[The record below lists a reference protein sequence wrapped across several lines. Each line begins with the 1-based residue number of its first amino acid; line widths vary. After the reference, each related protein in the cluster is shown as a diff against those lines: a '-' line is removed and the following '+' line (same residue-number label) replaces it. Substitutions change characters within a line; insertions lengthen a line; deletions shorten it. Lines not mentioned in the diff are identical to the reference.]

1 MPDPHLDMPIHSLL
15 PAILASLA
23 AHPRLVLE
31 APPGAGKTTQVPPAL
46 LDSPWLASR
55 QIVLLE
61 PRRLAARAAAA
72 FMAAQH
78 GEAVGQTIGYRI
90 RFESRV
96 STATRILVVTEGIL
110 TRMLQDDPELPG
122 VGAIIF
128 DEFHERHLAGDLGAA
143 LALDVQASLR
153 PDLRLLAMSAT
164 LDDARIAP
172 WFAAPVLESAGRA
185 FPVRIEHPPAR
196 RDEPLP
202 ARVCRAAWQ
211 ALAET
216 AGDVLVFLPGRREIA
231 QVQQGLA
238 ALLPSPFGRGAG
250 GEGSSLARD
259 SEPASGAARRLLLG
273 AEEKSLAPVRIEIL
287 PLHGELAL
295 AEQQAALTPAEPGT
309 RRVILATNVAES
321 SITVPGV
328 RAVIDTG
335 LAREPRFDPNSGL
348 TRLATVTISQ
358 ASADQRAGRAGRVA
372 PGVAYRLWPESQ
384 RLEPSRTPEIAQVE
398 LSGLALELAAWGAD
412 SSALHWL
419 DPPPAG
425 ALAQAHELL
434 QRLAALDADLRITP
448 AGRAMLQLGTNPR
461 LAAAALAAASPL
473 RTLAADLLAVL
484 EARSPLRDPF
494 NDDLRPRIDALH
506 RFRDGGARAVRDANA
521 GALAALEQVARGWR
535 KRLGVHHGASGT
547 PDALSVGNLLLH
559 AFPDRI
565 AQQDV
570 KDPRRY
576 LLANGRGARLHEASA
591 LFGEPWLVVAEAR
604 FDARDSLILAAAPFD
619 YALLAREYPQR
630 IVRERAVRQNA
641 GGTVEAFEVERFDAI
656 VLARK
661 SVPPT
666 AEDALPALL
675 ATLRARGLDALPWS
689 QAAQRLRARVLWLR
703 AVLPEAGLPDVS
715 DAALLAS
722 LETWLAPAL
731 HGKRKLDALPANA
744 LSEAFAAL
752 LDYRQRKLVDTAAPD
767 ALTVPSG
774 LAHRLEYALDP
785 QASVTTPS
793 PVLAVKLQELFGLA
807 TTPRIADG
815 RVPVTLHLLSPAGRP
830 IQVTQDLRGFW
841 DHTYA
846 EVKKELK
853 GRYPKHPWPDDPWN
867 ATPTHRT
874 KRRT

>member
-1 MPDPHLDMPIHSLL
+1 MDAADFPIAPLL
-15 PAILASLA
+15 PRIGASLRQ
-23 AHPRLVLE
+23 HPRLVLE

-46 LDSPWLASR
+46 LDAPWLAGR

-61 PRRLAARAAAA
+61 PRRLATRAAAT

-78 GEAVGQTIGYRI
+78 GEAVGQTVGYRV
-90 RFESRV
+90 RFEARV
-96 STATRILVVTEGIL
+96 SNATRILVVTEGIL

-122 VGAIIF
+122 IGAIIF

-153 PDLRLLAMSAT
+153 PDLRLLVMSAT

-172 WFAAPVLESAGRA
+172 WFAAPVLKSAGRA

-202 ARVCRAAWQ
+202 ARVCRAVQQ
-211 ALAET
+211 ALNET
-216 AGDVLVFLPGRREIA
+216 AGDVLVFLPGRREIG
-231 QVQQGLA
+231 QVQRGLTSLA
-238 ALLPSPFGRGAG
+238 A
-250 GEGSSLARD
+250 D
-259 SEPASGAARRLLLG
+259 
-273 AEEKSLAPVRIEIL
+273 IEIL

-295 AEQQAALTPAEPGT
+295 AEQQVALTPAEAGT

-348 TRLATVTISQ
+348 TRLATVANSQ
-358 ASADQRAGRAGRVA
+358 ASADQRTGRAGRVA
-372 PGVAYRLWPESQ
+372 PGVAYRLWPASQ
-384 RLEPSRTPEIAQVE
+384 RLESSRTPEIAQVE

-412 SSALHWL
+412 PSALHWL

-425 ALAQAHELL
+425 ALAQARELL

-473 RTLAADLLAVL
+473 RTLAADVLAVL
-484 EARSPLRDPF
+484 ETRSPLRDPF
-494 NDDLRPRIDALH
+494 NDDLRVRIDALH
-506 RFRDGGARAVRDANA
+506 RFRDGGARVVRDANT

-559 AFPDRI
+559 AFPDRV
-565 AQQDV
+565 AQQDA

-604 FDARDSLILAAAPFD
+604 FDARDSLILAAAPFNPT
-619 YALLAREYPQR
+619 LLAREYPQR
-630 IVRERAVRQNA
+630 IVRERAVQQNA
-641 GGTVEAFEVERFDAI
+641 GGTVEAFQLERFDAL

-661 SVPPT
+661 SVPAT
-666 AEDALPALL
+666 ADDALPALL
-675 ATLRARGLDALPWS
+675 ATLRARGLDVLPWS
-689 QAAQRLRARVLWLR
+689 QTAQRLRARVSWLR
-703 AVLPEAGLPDVS
+703 AVLPEANLPDVS

-722 LETWLAPAL
+722 LESWLAPAL
-731 HGKRKLDALPANA
+731 HGKRKLDALAANA

-752 LDYRQRKLVDTAAPD
+752 LDYRQRKLVDAAAPD

-774 LAHRLEYALDP
+774 LTHRLDYALDP
-785 QASVTTPS
+785 QASATAPS

-807 TTPRIADG
+807 ETPRVANG

-867 ATPTHRT
+867 ATPTHRA